1 MRKKIILTVLAV
13 LAISPFVALV
23 LSGYRGV
30 WVPGT
35 CTSASGPNSIKGWG
49 MVFTLSA
56 GLAASNSN
64 DVDYQMRVICYK
76 PERCM
81 RFGWGPTWSG
91 PILPAEMLT
100 GLRNVRKRVVLARN
114 FIPIGT
120 EYRALRE
127 DGSQF
132 RSVTTFG
139 ESIDYDH
146 ADKEAS
152 AVFNQTIDS
161 LCWARR

>member
-1 MRKKIILTVLAV
+1 MRRKIIFTVLAV
-13 LAISPFVALV
+13 LAISPFVPLV

-35 CTSASGPNSIKGWG
+35 GSTALRLDSIKGWG
-49 MVFTLSA
+49 MVFTLPSSLTA
-56 GLAASNSN
+56 RSSN
-64 DVDYQMRVICYK
+64 DIDYQMREIYK
-76 PERCM
+76 PERWM

-91 PILPAEMLT
+91 PTLPAEMLT
-100 GLRNVRKRVVLARN
+100 GLLSIRKRVVLARN

-120 EYRALRE
+120 EYRAFRD
-127 DGSQF
+127 DGTQF

-139 ESIDYDH
+139 ESIDYDR
-146 ADKEAS
+146 ADNESS
-152 AVFNQTIDS
+152 AVFNQAIDS